1 MDNKIKS
8 KENINFIS
16 KNEKIKNG
24 TQSSIL
30 NYFKSIQNIDSIN
43 QNINNNKS
51 KKEEHIINFNF
62 ENIKGRE
69 NNKKRKDITSP
80 NINKIQKEKNDT
92 LNINIV
98 DKMKLKDNKINNIEM
113 HNPNKINKIKND
125 KIKYKNNLEEKPN
138 ISQISKKNFNETLFD
153 YKQYSLINNNPIKKK
168 YEFEKEL
175 KKTKKLKDMSMKKK
189 KKLWIK
195 IDLLEK
201 EKENSELPNEK
212 KICLSKPNQKS
223 KIINLNSI
231 NEESSYKKGSQE
243 YDFEAESTEKN
254 DDDYNV
260 NLTGNYFNYNK
271 KIKKSQDDFDIDL
284 VNKKSFDN
292 ESDIFIGKYKQYLK
306 NKNSKKNKDFKKIR
320 QNCES
325 KSSFK
330 FLDGF
335 IPFS

>member
-30 NYFKSIQNIDSIN
+30 NYFNSIQNNDSIN
-43 QNINNNKS
+43 QNINNNIS

-62 ENIKGRE
+62 ENIKVKE

-80 NINKIQKEKNDT
+80 NINNIQKEKNDT

-125 KIKYKNNLEEKPN
+125 KIKYKN
-138 ISQISKKNFNETLFD
+138 I
-153 YKQYSLINNNPIKKK
+153 INNNPIKKK
-168 YEFEKEL
+168 SEFEKEL

>member
-30 NYFKSIQNIDSIN
+30 NYFKSIQNNDSIN

-113 HNPNKINKIKND
+113 HNPNKII
-125 KIKYKNNLEEKPN
+125 
-138 ISQISKKNFNETLFD
+138 LFI
-153 YKQYSLINNNPIKKK
+153 L
-168 YEFEKEL
+168 F
-175 KKTKKLKDMSMKKK
+175 KT
-189 KKLWIK
+189 
-195 IDLLEK
+195 
-201 EKENSELPNEK
+201 
-212 KICLSKPNQKS
+212 
-223 KIINLNSI
+223 
-231 NEESSYKKGSQE
+231 
-243 YDFEAESTEKN
+243 
-254 DDDYNV
+254 
-260 NLTGNYFNYNK
+260 
-271 KIKKSQDDFDIDL
+271 
-284 VNKKSFDN
+284 
-292 ESDIFIGKYKQYLK
+292 
-306 NKNSKKNKDFKKIR
+306 
-320 QNCES
+320 
-325 KSSFK
+325 
-330 FLDGF
+330 
-335 IPFS
+335 

>member
-30 NYFKSIQNIDSIN
+30 NYFKSIQNNDSIN

-125 KIKYKNNLEEKPN
+125 KIKYKNNFEEKPN

-153 YKQYSLINNNPIKKK
+153 YKQYSLMNNNPIKKK
-168 YEFEKEL
+168 SEFEKEL

-284 VNKKSFDN
+284 INKKSFDN
-292 ESDIFIGKYKQYLK
+292 ESDIFIGKYKQYLIIK
-306 NKNSKKNKDFKKIR
+306 EQK
-320 QNCES
+320 
-325 KSSFK
+325 
-330 FLDGF
+330 
-335 IPFS
+335 

>member
-1 MDNKIKS
+1 M
-8 KENINFIS
+8 
-16 KNEKIKNG
+16 
-24 TQSSIL
+24 
-30 NYFKSIQNIDSIN
+30 
-43 QNINNNKS
+43 
-51 KKEEHIINFNF
+51 
-62 ENIKGRE
+62 
-69 NNKKRKDITSP
+69 
-80 NINKIQKEKNDT
+80 
-92 LNINIV
+92 
-98 DKMKLKDNKINNIEM
+98 
-113 HNPNKINKIKND
+113 
-125 KIKYKNNLEEKPN
+125 
-138 ISQISKKNFNETLFD
+138 
-153 YKQYSLINNNPIKKK
+153 NNNPIKKK
-168 YEFEKEL
+168 SEFEKEL

-212 KICLSKPNQKS
+212 KLCLSKPNQKS

>member
-30 NYFKSIQNIDSIN
+30 NYFKSIQNNDSIN

-98 DKMKLKDNKINNIEM
+98 DKMKLKNNKMNNIEM
-113 HNPNKINKIKND
+113 HKPNKIKQIKND

-138 ISQISKKNFNETLFD
+138 LSQISKKNFNETLFD
-153 YKQYSLINNNPIKKK
+153 YKQYSLMNNNPIKKK
-168 YEFEKEL
+168 SEFEKEL

-201 EKENSELPNEK
+201 EKENSELQNEK

-284 VNKKSFDN
+284 INKKSFDN

-330 FLDGF
+330 FFDGF

>member
-1 MDNKIKS
+1 MENKIKS
-8 KENINFIS
+8 KETINFIS

-30 NYFKSIQNIDSIN
+30 NYFKSIQNNDSIN

-153 YKQYSLINNNPIKKK
+153 YKQYSLMNNNPIKKK
-168 YEFEKEL
+168 SEFEKEL

-195 IDLLEK
+195 INLLEK
-201 EKENSELPNEK
+201 ENDNNEFQNDK
-212 KICLSKPNQKS
+212 KIYLSKQNQKS

-231 NEESSYKKGSQE
+231 NEEDSYKKGNQE
-243 YDFEAESTEKN
+243 LEFGTESTEKDK
-254 DDDYNV
+254 DDKTDLN
-260 NLTGNYFNYNK
+260 GNFFNYDK
-271 KIKKSQDDFDIDL
+271 KVKKSQDDFGIDL
-284 VNKKSFDN
+284 LNKKSLDK
-292 ESDIFIGKYKQYLK
+292 ESNVFIGKYKQYLK
-306 NKNSKKNKDFKKIR
+306 NKNSKKNKDFKKIK
-320 QNCES
+320 QNYES
-325 KSSFK
+325 ENDFK
-330 FLDGF
+330 FFDDF
-335 IPFS
+335 IPND